1 MGRLTFHA
9 APAALCL
16 LLAAG
21 CSSSQVRESL
31 SVSTGRWDMQLVQ
44 LTAGPDQYMTA
55 GGFRRPR
62 DGRRY
67 VWATVRLRNTLKT
80 SQVIRLDRVYV
91 LCGEARK
98 KPCIIDMGSFVS
110 LRANPAPKLRPGEA
124 ITRRIA
130 YQLSRGQTPGRLAYE
145 NGEIVIP
152 APGTR

>member
-1 MGRLTFHA
+1 MTKIIMHVRRSMDRMRFRA

-16 LLAAG
+16 FLAAG
-21 CSSSQVRESL
+21 CSAPLVRSSL
-31 SVSTGRWDMQLVQ
+31 SVSTDRWDMNLVK

-55 GGFRRPR
+55 GGFQCPR

-67 VWATVRLRNTLKT
+67 VWATVWLRNTLKT
-80 SQVIRLDRVYV
+80 SQVFRLDRVYL

-110 LRANPAPKLRPGEA
+110 LRANPAPKLRPGET

-130 YQLSRGQTPGRLAYE
+130 YLLSRGLTPGRL
-145 NGEIVIP
+145 
-152 APGTR
+152 T